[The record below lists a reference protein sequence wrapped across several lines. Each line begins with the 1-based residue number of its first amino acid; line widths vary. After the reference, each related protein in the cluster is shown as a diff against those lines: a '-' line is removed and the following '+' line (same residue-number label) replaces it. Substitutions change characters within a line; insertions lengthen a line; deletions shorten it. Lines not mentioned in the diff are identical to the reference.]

1 MGYNPPMTTTVKI
14 TPIGN
19 SCGIILPKD
28 LLERLRVS
36 KGDTLTV
43 TEIPDGVQLSPYD
56 DKVSTQMEVA
66 ERIMRENRNMLRK
79 LAE

>member
-1 MGYNPPMTTTVKI
+1 MTTTVKI